1 MKYPLKAVV
10 HCSDGRIGSL
20 TCVIVDTKKKKVTDV
35 AVSDMESHEKRY
47 LVPSRWIKETTPELI
62 LLNATKAEV
71 RGLDIAEAN
80 DFTQVKVSGYTSDP
94 KIIELWPHLVKKRK
108 VFTVKRQSMNV
119 GETSIDLHSKV
130 RAIDGRI
137 GEVSEFIVDH
147 TTWQITHLVIRKGL
161 PWDQK
166 QVSIPVTAIE
176 NIEDEQIFLNLKKED
191 IKKLPEIPV
200 RKESNW

>member
-10 HCSDGRIGSL
+10 HCSDGCIGSL
-20 TCVIVDTKKKKVTDV
+20 TSVIVDTKKKKVTDI
-35 AVSDMESHEKRY
+35 AVRDMALREKKY

-62 LLNATKAEV
+62 LLNATRAEV
-71 RGLDIAEAN
+71 RELDMAEAN

-94 KIIELWPHLVKKRK
+94 RITELWPHLVKKRK
-108 VFTVKRQSMNV
+108 VFTVKRQPMDA
-119 GETSIDLHSKV
+119 GETSINLQSKV

-147 TTWQITHLVIRKGL
+147 STWQITHLVIKKGL

-166 QVSIPVTAIE
+166 QVSIPITAIE
-176 NIEDEQIFLNLKKED
+176 NIEDEQIFLNLTKKEV
-191 IKKLPEIPV
+191 KELPEIAG
-200 RKESNW
+200 KI

>member
-10 HCSDGRIGSL
+10 HCRDGCIGSL

-35 AVSDMESHEKRY
+35 AVRDMESREKKY

-62 LLNATKAEV
+62 LLNATRAEV
-71 RGLDIAEAN
+71 RGLDMAEAN

-94 KIIELWPHLVKKRK
+94 RITELWPHLVKKRK
-108 VFTVKRQSMNV
+108 VFNVKRQPMDA
-119 GETSIDLHSKV
+119 GETSINLHSRV

-147 TTWQITHLVIRKGL
+147 STWQITHLVIKKGL

-166 QVSIPVTAIE
+166 QVSIPITAIE
-176 NIEDEQIFLNLKKED
+176 NIEDEQIFLNLTKNEVRE
-191 IKKLPEIPV
+191 LPEIAG
-200 RKESNW
+200 KI

>member
-20 TCVIVDTKKKKVTDV
+20 TYVIVDTKKKKVTDV
-35 AVSDMESHEKRY
+35 AVRDLESNEKKY

-62 LLNATKAEV
+62 LLNATRAEV
-71 RGLDIAEAN
+71 RGLAIAEAN

-94 KIIELWPHLVKKRK
+94 RITELWPHLVKKRK
-108 VFTVKRQSMNV
+108 VFMVERQSRHV
-119 GETSIDLHSKV
+119 GETSINLHSKV

-137 GEVSEFIVDH
+137 GEVDEFIVDH
-147 TTWQITHLVIRKGL
+147 STWQITHLVIRKGL

-176 NIEDEQIFLNLKKED
+176 NIEDEQIFLNLRKKE
-191 IKKLPEIPV
+191 IQNLPETV
-200 RKESNW
+200 VKD